1 MGCHGIW
8 VTIPWACMPSVM
20 SIKEIKSAQRNPAVS
35 SIQRMDSFQRYS
47 YRSSWHIRQD
57 VKEGLQPL
65 KRPSVNIID
74 CKPELWDEG
83 MPMDVTCQNESDRI
97 QDDHHALGRP
107 LLTNGRIQDIP
118 PVLSVLHIT
127 KTFID
132 KSYSFN
138 MLKTAILTGIFSLQ
152 DSHDAWASTDI
163 GSVVRSF
170 SWLGDFGDISTGFTS
185 AFLLIFFSELG
196 DKTFFIAALL
206 ASRKSSA
213 AVFIGTFGALAVMTV
228 ISVFLGRTFHYVD
241 GILPFR
247 LGETELPLDDL
258 AAVGLLVYFGVST
271 LLDASS
277 SDQTKASDEQEEAE
291 LAIAG
296 LSGDGAGILAAANT
310 VISTFA
316 LVFVAEWGDKSFF
329 STIALAAASSPLG
342 VVGGAV
348 VGHGVATLIAV
359 LGGSLLGTYLSEKV
373 IAYTGGVLFL
383 IFAASTLIEIFV

>member
-8 VTIPWACMPSVM
+8 VTIPWARMPSVM
-20 SIKEIKSAQRNPAVS
+20 SIKEFKSAQRNPAVS
-35 SIQRMDSFQRYS
+35 SIQRMDSFQRYPH
-47 YRSSWHIRQD
+47 RSARHIRQD

-65 KRPSVNIID
+65 RRPSVNIID
-74 CKPELWDEG
+74 YKPELWDDS

-97 QDDHHALGRP
+97 QDDHALGRP
-107 LLTNGRIQDIP
+107 LLTNGRIQDIL
-118 PVLSVLHIT
+118 PVSSVLHIT
-127 KTFID
+127 KTFFN

-152 DSHDAWASTDI
+152 DSHHAMAGTDI

-206 ASRKSSA
+206 ASRKSST
-213 AVFIGTFGALAVMTV
+213 AVFIGTFSALAVMTV

-329 STIALAAASSPLG
+329 STIALAAASSPFG

-373 IAYTGGVLFL
+373 IAYTGGILFL
-383 IFAASTLIEIFV
+383 IFAATTLLEIFV